1 MEEAVYGIIL
11 TGKKHEVK
19 MMENVMNEL
28 KDFAFI
34 DEEMGPN
41 DFIQDCFQIG
51 YNEYLKQLAM
61 YYDTCENV

>member
-1 MEEAVYGIIL
+1 
-11 TGKKHEVK
+11 

-41 DFIQDCFQIG
+41 DLIQDCFQIG